1 MIGGSETG
9 IIRIV
14 EYDPQWV
21 RRFED
26 HRARIER
33 ALGSTAS
40 LIEHIGSTAVPGLA
54 AKPIVDILAA
64 VPSVDDEDSY
74 RPTLEDAGYE
84 LRVRE
89 PGHRMFK
96 TPARDVHLHLW
107 DASGEI
113 ERHLR
118 FRDWLRQNAP
128 DRQLYER
135 TKRELAKLTWSDS
148 NEYAEAKT
156 EVISQILAR
165 AARGTP

>member
-1 MIGGSETG
+1 VIV
-9 IIRIV
+9 RIV

-26 HRARIER
+26 HRLRIER
-33 ALGSTAS
+33 ALRGTAS
-40 LIEHIGSTAVPGLA
+40 VIEHIGSTAVPGLS
-54 AKPIVDILAA
+54 AKPIIDILAA
-64 VPSVDDEDSY
+64 VPSIDDEDSY
-74 RPTLEDAGYE
+74 RHSLEDAGYE

-89 PGHRMFK
+89 PGHRLFK
-96 TPARDVHLHLW
+96 PEARDVHVHLW
-107 DASGEI
+107 DAPGEI

-118 FRDWLRQNAP
+118 FRDWLRQSAS

-135 TKRELAKLTWSDS
+135 TKRELAKRTWNDM

>member
-1 MIGGSETG
+1 MIV
-9 IIRIV
+9 RIV

-26 HRARIER
+26 HRLRIER
-33 ALGSTAS
+33 ALRGTVS
-40 LIEHIGSTAVPGLA
+40 LIEHIGSTAVPGLS
-54 AKPIVDILAA
+54 AKPIIDILAA
-64 VPSVDDEDSY
+64 VPSVDDEVSY
-74 RPTLEDAGYE
+74 RHSLEDAGYA
-84 LRVRE
+84 LRIRE
-89 PGHRMFK
+89 PGHRLFK
-96 TPARDVHLHLW
+96 PAARDVHLHLW
-107 DASGEI
+107 DASDEV

-135 TKRELAKLTWSDS
+135 TKRELAKRTWNDS

-165 AARGTP
+165 AARATP